1 MAWVCVAVA
10 LFGLWMLLVDTRE
23 SSQLIAGAVVAGV
36 AAGGSE
42 VVRRRRIARVRLR
55 ARRLLGL
62 WRPLVSVPRDL
73 VRLARALAPALRP
86 GSPPPRG
93 RFRALAFDAGEE
105 DPEDRGREALAELA
119 GSFSPNTY
127 VVGLDPQR
135 RVLLVHQLVPEEEA
149 RAARSIDPL
158 ELG

>member
-1 MAWVCVAVA
+1 MAWAGVA
-10 LFGLWMLLVDTRE
+10 LVLFGVWMLLVDTRE
-23 SSQLIAGAVVAGV
+23 SSQLVAGAVVAAL

-42 VVRRRRIARVRLR
+42 VVRRQNVARVRVR
-55 ARRLLGL
+55 ARWLLGL
-62 WRPLVSVPRDL
+62 WRPLASVPRDL
-73 VRLARALAPALRP
+73 ARLAMALAPALRP
-86 GSPPPRG
+86 GSRPPLG
-93 RFRALAFDAGEE
+93 RFRALPFDAGTE

-127 VVGLDPQR
+127 VVGLDPER
-135 RVLLVHQLVPEEEA
+135 RLLLVHQLVPEEEG

>member
-23 SSQLIAGAVVAGV
+23 SSQLIAGAVVAV
-36 AAGGSE
+36 IAAGGSE

-55 ARRLLGL
+55 LRRLLGL
-62 WRPLVSVPRDL
+62 WRPLASVPRDL

-86 GSPPPRG
+86 GSPPPQG
-93 RFRALAFDAGEE
+93 RFRALAFDAGDE